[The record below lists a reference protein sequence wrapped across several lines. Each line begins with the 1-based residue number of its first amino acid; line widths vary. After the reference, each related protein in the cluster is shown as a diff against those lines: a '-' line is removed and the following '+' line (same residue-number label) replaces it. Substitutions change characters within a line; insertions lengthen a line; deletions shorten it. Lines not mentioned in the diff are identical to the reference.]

1 MLLMVTV
8 SLLLPVNSNPV
19 VVVEGGTVTTGELGM
34 IDQDQDMMDREE
46 VSLKTIIELFFHY
59 LCWNCSS
66 TTSASG
72 CCSSP
77 TTPLSKKTS
86 SRRTAET
93 GTGYTD

>member
-1 MLLMVTV
+1 MEVEAKLTV
-8 SLLLPVNSNPV
+8 KVIISIPV
-19 VVVEGGTVTTGELGM
+19 VVVEGGTRTTGVGM

-46 VSLKTIIELFFHY
+46 VSLTTTTDLFFHY
-59 LCWNCSS
+59 LCWTCSS